1 MTINVYVYSNTTVT
15 IAPAIRY
22 LSCIANRH

>member
-1 MTINVYVYSNTTVT
+1 MTIYVYVYSNTTVT
-15 IAPAIRY
+15 IAPVIRH